1 MNAYLLKKL
10 TQLNEKLSG
19 VRKFSAEYDRL
30 QAELKEVAAKRDD
43 AMKSIDVDEAC
54 ELLELT
60 NQLEGTHF
68 VLDVSAYVVEERTSV
83 DPTCEEVKEPE
94 CETVAVPVPAAM
106 PEPVSTTCIDEP
118 CIATQPEGIQL

>member
-1 MNAYLLKKL
+1 MNSYLLRQL
-10 TQLNEKLSG
+10 TQLNSKLSD
-19 VRKFSAEYDRL
+19 VRKFSVECDRL
-30 QAELKEVAAKRDD
+30 QSELKEMTSKRDE
-43 AMKSIDVDEAC
+43 AMKSINIDEAC

-68 VLDVSAYVVEERTSV
+68 VLDVSSYVVEERTSV

-94 CETVAVPVPAAM
+94 CETVAVSAPAAV

-118 CIATQPEGIQL
+118 CIATQPESIQL

>member
-10 TQLNEKLSG
+10 TQLNEKLSS

-83 DPTCEEVKEPE
+83 DPAREEVKEPE
-94 CETVAVPVPAAM
+94 CETVAVPAAM
-106 PEPVSTTCIDEP
+106 SEPISTTCTDEP
-118 CIATQPEGIQL
+118 CVATQPEGIQL